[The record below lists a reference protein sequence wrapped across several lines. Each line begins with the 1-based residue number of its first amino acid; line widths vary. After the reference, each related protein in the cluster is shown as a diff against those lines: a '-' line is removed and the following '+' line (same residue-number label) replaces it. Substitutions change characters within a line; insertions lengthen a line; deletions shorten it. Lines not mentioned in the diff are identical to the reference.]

1 MDPLSALAIV
11 TAVFQLTEFGVK
23 FVSKGIARY
32 KDARARS
39 DELRAIQQELSALK
53 FNLQRVC
60 DEVNGKDGFSKPQLV
75 KILGECES
83 LTSEIQLMVPEDGGE
98 LPLPLWTSSKTAS
111 LRRRFGKVKSMATEA
126 IIVSIWCDP
135 THPTPSFLFQ
145 ADLTARESNKSNERR
160 EIQFG
165 RQMDELL
172 QSFKLLE
179 EKLRQRDTQAPD
191 QGPPAVLDPC
201 VLVQIGGRSQGLNVD
216 QNAASETMRGL
227 FDSGEPIPCSE
238 MEIEIRTSLS
248 QGFMSL
254 PLRTRIWRRSWSLE
268 GSDVEAQGL
277 VTADGANVKS
287 VAARAAARFKFEAIE
302 ARQNAV
308 SDSMLQTYTWIFDR
322 ESPHLEGKPSWS
334 NFPKWLESAKQPI
347 YWITG
352 KPGSGKSTIMKHII
366 RSPSLITHLRDWS
379 KHLPLLIV
387 NYYAWNP
394 GTDPLQKTLEGL
406 KRTTLY
412 QALTKFPNL
421 APKLAPRVW
430 AYYAILQHPQREH
443 EVPLAEE
450 WEIDESFQILISLA
464 GKEFSLVIFIDGLD
478 ELEMHPKTT
487 ISLVESLTSSAHHV
501 KVCVAGGPWVEFD
514 DAYRDMPK
522 LPMDQ
527 FTGNDLATF
536 VRERFRTCRGF
547 EDLRN
552 VHPVEA
558 TELLRDIT
566 KKAKGVFIWV
576 KVVVDSLIE
585 SITEGCG
592 MKDLQDIVASLPS
605 DIKNLYEALWART
618 PEPSRN
624 RAAILLRLSNTE
636 FWPLSCTEAWLA
648 DEYTLRSFD
657 VSREELG
664 DIGTSTLDLKTVHLY
679 IKPLLRRKLASRT
692 RGLLEVAFQGYPDF
706 SHRTAHDWVKQPAI
720 QEEVANICG
729 ELRHDPYLFL
739 AQLLTILVS
748 RLALCPESR
757 GLFWINIVV
766 RALRCAS
773 RATLSSEEDIQSLV
787 KTLDTFDR

>member
-1 MDPLSALAIV
+1 
-11 TAVFQLTEFGVK
+11 
-23 FVSKGIARY
+23 
-32 KDARARS
+32 
-39 DELRAIQQELSALK
+39 
-53 FNLQRVC
+53 
-60 DEVNGKDGFSKPQLV
+60 
-75 KILGECES
+75 
-83 LTSEIQLMVPEDGGE
+83 
-98 LPLPLWTSSKTAS
+98 
-111 LRRRFGKVKSMATEA
+111 
-126 IIVSIWCDP
+126 
-135 THPTPSFLFQ
+135 
-145 ADLTARESNKSNERR
+145 
-160 EIQFG
+160 
-165 RQMDELL
+165 
-172 QSFKLLE
+172 
-179 EKLRQRDTQAPD
+179 
-191 QGPPAVLDPC
+191 
-201 VLVQIGGRSQGLNVD
+201 
-216 QNAASETMRGL
+216 
-227 FDSGEPIPCSE
+227 
-238 MEIEIRTSLS
+238 
-248 QGFMSL
+248 
-254 PLRTRIWRRSWSLE
+254 
-268 GSDVEAQGL
+268 
-277 VTADGANVKS
+277 
-287 VAARAAARFKFEAIE
+287 
-302 ARQNAV
+302 
-308 SDSMLQTYTWIFDR
+308 
-322 ESPHLEGKPSWS
+322 
-334 NFPKWLESAKQPI
+334 
-347 YWITG
+347 
-352 KPGSGKSTIMKHII
+352 
-366 RSPSLITHLRDWS
+366 
-379 KHLPLLIV
+379 
-387 NYYAWNP
+387 
-394 GTDPLQKTLEGL
+394 
-406 KRTTLY
+406 
-412 QALTKFPNL
+412 
-421 APKLAPRVW
+421 
-430 AYYAILQHPQREH
+430 
-443 EVPLAEE
+443 LAEE